1 MSKAIIE
8 KKAKATEEFVDKI
21 KKAKSFL
28 VFEYLGLTV
37 KELTE
42 MRANL
47 HKEGASIEVVKNNI
61 LNRAFKANKI
71 EVEEC
76 KGPNAVI
83 ICNDDEVCSFKAVAD
98 IAKKRNFVKFK
109 FGYLENQII
118 KPDQL
123 AQIAAIP
130 GRKGLY
136 SMFLSCLTA
145 SLRNFLYGLNA
156 VGKTKQA

>member
-8 KKAKATEEFVDKI
+8 QKAKITDEFVQKL
-21 KKAKSFL
+21 KSAKSFL

-37 KELTE
+37 KEVTE
-42 MRANL
+42 MRAKL
-47 HKEGASIEVVKNNI
+47 HADGAAMEVVKNNV
-61 LNRAFKANKI
+61 LNRALKAANI
-71 EVEEC
+71 TADEC

-83 ICNDDEVCSFKAVAD
+83 LCNDDEVCAFKAVAE

-109 FGYLENQII
+109 FGLLENQII

-123 AQIAAIP
+123 ASIASIP

-136 SMFLSCLTA
+136 SMLLSCLTC
-145 SLRNFLYGLNA
+145 SLRNFLYGLKA
-156 VGKTKQA
+156 VGDTKK